1 MRNVRDELTTKA
13 VLALDGGRH
22 AVEGGAKGAELPRC
36 VGPVDANGAM
46 SGLDRSHG
54 GGQGCDRGGH
64 ASSDE
69 DGDDDGDDD
78 GQGAAGEDRP
88 GERIPGF
95 ALGGGEV
102 AGGEAQGD
110 GSVVL
115 AVHHDLLGGRVPGG
129 KGRQGG
135 GGG

>member
-54 GGQGCDRGGH
+54 GGPGCDRGGH

-78 GQGAAGEDRP
+78 GQGAAGADRP
-88 GERIPGF
+88 GERIPRF

-102 AGGEAQGD
+102 AGGAAKGD
-110 GSVVL
+110 GSDVL
-115 AVHHDLLGGRVPGG
+115 AAHDDLLGDRV
-129 KGRQGG
+129 RSEEHT
-135 GGG
+135 